1 LFHVG
6 FVTEKDSPMA
16 DGPLTL
22 TVRSLDL
29 RMSDVKSACDALP
42 PGAQK
47 SVSLRRYL
55 SAERAMTTGDVTEC
69 GRRLDAAL
77 LALK

>member
-1 LFHVG
+1 VG

-55 SAERAMTTGDVTEC
+55 SAERAKTSGDVTEC

-77 LALK
+77 LTLK

>member
-1 LFHVG
+1 
-6 FVTEKDSPMA
+6 MA
-16 DGPLTL
+16 DGQSTL
-22 TVRSLDL
+22 TAGSLDL
-29 RMSDVKSACDALP
+29 RMSEIKSACEALP

-55 SAERAMTTGDVTEC
+55 SAERAKTTGDITEC
-69 GRRLDAAL
+69 SRRLDAAI